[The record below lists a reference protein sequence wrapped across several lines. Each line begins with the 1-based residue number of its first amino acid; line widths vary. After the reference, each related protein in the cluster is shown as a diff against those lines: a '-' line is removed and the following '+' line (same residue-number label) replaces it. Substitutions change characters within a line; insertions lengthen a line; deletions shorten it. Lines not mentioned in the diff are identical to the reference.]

1 MLTAMMHGGT
11 MMDGGAGD
19 TVLVILL
26 VLLAV
31 VAGAALA
38 WIAQSRRDVGGGAD
52 AIRSR
57 TELDRRYAAGEVS
70 RDDYLQRRRDI
81 ET

>member
-1 MLTAMMHGGT
+1 MVPAMMHGGT

-38 WIAQSRRDVGGGAD
+38 WIAQSRRDVGGGVGAS
-52 AIRSR
+52 RSR
-57 TELDRRYAAGEVS
+57 GELDRRYAAGEVS